1 LPSDHRQQRHPLAFG
16 AGKPYLRFRND
27 VKNGENFMA
36 GKLLSIGECMVELMQ
51 AEGDLLRK
59 GYAGDTFNTAY
70 YARTFL
76 PADWTVDYL
85 TAVGTDTVS
94 NEMLAFIEKTGVG
107 TNQIRRVEGR
117 SPGLYMIHLKDGERS
132 FSYWRSV
139 SAAKTLA
146 DDANHLRAAIEGSDI
161 IVFSGITLAILAP
174 SAVETLLSEL
184 RRAKAAGKL
193 VVFDPNIRSR
203 LWDDKQYMLD
213 TISAGAR
220 AASMVMP
227 SFDDEADHFGDADV
241 AATIARYRG
250 LGVENIVVKDG
261 PKGVTLSFGDAPLQF
276 VPSANVDKIV
286 DTTSA
291 GDSFNGAFLA
301 RYAVDGDPVKAAGF
315 AASAA
320 AAVIQHHG
328 ALVSRDKLPSA

>member
-1 LPSDHRQQRHPLAFG
+1 
-16 AGKPYLRFRND
+16 
-27 VKNGENFMA
+27 MA
-36 GKLLSIGECMVELMQ
+36 GRLLSIGECMVELMQ

-70 YARTFL
+70 YARLFL
-76 PADWTVDYL
+76 PNDWQVDYL
-85 TAVGTDTVS
+85 TAVGSDTVS
-94 NEMLAFIEKTGVG
+94 GEMLAFIEKTGVG
-107 TNQIRRVEGR
+107 TGFIRRVEGR

-146 DDANHLRAAIEGSDI
+146 DDAAHLRAAIEACDI

-174 SAVETLLSEL
+174 SAVETLLLEL
-184 RRAKAAGKL
+184 RRAKAAGKRI
-193 VVFDPNIRSR
+193 VFDPNIRPR
-203 LWDDKQYMLD
+203 LWDDKHHMRE

-220 AASMVMP
+220 AASLVMP
-227 SFDDEADHFGDADV
+227 SFDDEAAHFGDADV
-241 AATIARYRG
+241 AATIARYRA
-250 LGVENIVVKDG
+250 LGVDNIVVKDG

-276 VPSANVDKIV
+276 VPSATVDRIV

-301 RYAVDGDPVKAAGF
+301 RYAIDGDAGKAARF
-315 AASAA
+315 AAETAA
-320 AAVIQHHG
+320 TVIQHHG
-328 ALVSRDKLPSA
+328 ALVSRHKLNGTA

>member
-1 LPSDHRQQRHPLAFG
+1 
-16 AGKPYLRFRND
+16 
-27 VKNGENFMA
+27 MA
-36 GKLLSIGECMVELMQ
+36 GRLLSIGECMVELMQ

-70 YARTFL
+70 YARLFL
-76 PADWTVDYL
+76 PKDWSVDYF

-94 NEMLAFIEKTGVG
+94 DEMLAFIEKTGVG
-107 TNQIRRVEGR
+107 TGYIRRVEGR

-146 DDANHLRAAIEGSDI
+146 DDADHLRATIEASDI
-161 IVFSGITLAILAP
+161 VVFSGITLAILAP
-174 SAVETLLSEL
+174 TAAETLLSEL
-184 RRAKAAGKL
+184 RRAKAEGKL
-193 VVFDPNIRSR
+193 VAFDPNIRPR
-203 LWDDKQYMLD
+203 LWDDKARMLE

-220 AASMVMP
+220 ASSLVMP
-227 SFDDEADHFGDADV
+227 SFDDEAVHFGDADI

-250 LGVENIVVKDG
+250 LGVGNIVVKDG
-261 PKGVTLSFGDAPLQF
+261 AKGVTLSFAERPETF
-276 VPSANVDKIV
+276 VPSARVERIV

-301 RYAVDGDPVKAAGF
+301 RYAADGDPQAAATF
-315 AASAA
+315 AASIAA
-320 AAVIQHHG
+320 NVIQHHG
-328 ALVSRDKLPSA
+328 ALVPKDKLTA

>member
-1 LPSDHRQQRHPLAFG
+1 
-16 AGKPYLRFRND
+16 
-27 VKNGENFMA
+27 MA
-36 GKLLSIGECMVELMQ
+36 GRLLSIGECMVELMQ

-59 GYAGDTFNTAY
+59 GYAGDSFNTAY
-70 YARTFL
+70 YARLFL
-76 PADWTVDYL
+76 PKDWSVDYF

-94 NEMLAFIEKTGVG
+94 DEMLAFIEKTGVG
-107 TNQIRRVEGR
+107 TGYIRRVEGR

-146 DDANHLRAAIEGSDI
+146 DDADQLRSAVEASDI
-161 IVFSGITLAILAP
+161 LVFSGITLAILAP
-174 SAVETLLSEL
+174 TAVETLLAEL

-193 VVFDPNIRSR
+193 VVFDPNIRPR
-203 LWDDKQYMLD
+203 LWDDKARMLD

-220 AASMVMP
+220 ASSLVMP
-227 SFDDEADHFGDADV
+227 SFDDEAAHFGDADV
-241 AATIARYRG
+241 EATIARYRG

-261 PKGVTLSFGDAPLQF
+261 AKGVTLSFGDNKTEF
-276 VPSANVDKIV
+276 VPSARVEKIV

-301 RYAVDGDPVKAAGF
+301 RYAADGDPVAAARF
-315 AASAA
+315 AAETA

-328 ALVSRDKLPSA
+328 ALVARDKLEARS

>member
-1 LPSDHRQQRHPLAFG
+1 
-16 AGKPYLRFRND
+16 
-27 VKNGENFMA
+27 MA
-36 GKLLSIGECMVELMQ
+36 GRLLSIGECMVELMQ

-70 YARTFL
+70 YARLFL
-76 PADWTVDYL
+76 PKDWSVDYF

-94 NEMLAFIEKTGVG
+94 DEMLAFIEKTGVG
-107 TNQIRRVEGR
+107 TGYIRRVEGR

-146 DDANHLRAAIEGSDI
+146 DDADHLRATIEASDI
-161 IVFSGITLAILAP
+161 VVFSGITLAILAP
-174 SAVETLLSEL
+174 TAAETLLLEL

-193 VVFDPNIRSR
+193 VVFDPNIRPR
-203 LWDDKQYMLD
+203 LWNDKQYMLE

-220 AASMVMP
+220 ASSLIMP
-227 SFDDEADHFGDADV
+227 SFDDEAVHFGDADI

-250 LGVENIVVKDG
+250 LGVGNIVVKDG
-261 PKGVTLSFGDAPLQF
+261 AKGVTLSFAERPETF
-276 VPSANVDKIV
+276 VPSARVERIV

-301 RYAVDGDPVKAAGF
+301 RYAADGDPQAAATF
-315 AASAA
+315 AASIAA
-320 AAVIQHHG
+320 NVIQHHG
-328 ALVSRDKLPSA
+328 ALVPKDKLTA